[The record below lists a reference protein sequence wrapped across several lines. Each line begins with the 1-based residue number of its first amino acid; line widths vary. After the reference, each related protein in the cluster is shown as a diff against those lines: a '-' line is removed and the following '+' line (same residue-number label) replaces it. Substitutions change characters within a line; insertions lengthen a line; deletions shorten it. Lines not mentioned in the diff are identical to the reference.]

1 MTNLCWSPTSWLL
14 AHATL
19 GGLMQTLTIKNLTA
33 EVDGKQILNGINL
46 EIKAGEIH
54 ALMGPNGSGKSTLSN
69 VLAGHPD
76 YTVTGGTVSLNGEN
90 LLEMNVTQRSLSG
103 LFLAF
108 QQPMEVPGLT
118 IGKYLKRIVEIRL
131 AEGERMNVSGFIKD
145 LKANLD
151 TVGLD
156 HDFINRYL
164 NEGFSGGEKKRME
177 LIQMMLLKPSFAILD
192 EIDSGLDID
201 ALKTVATGVNKL
213 KGENFGA
220 LIITHYQRIMENINP
235 DFVHILYQGRIV
247 KSGGRDLV
255 NMLES
260 KGYGWVREEF
270 NISEE
275 ADEYQRTIAS

>member
-1 MTNLCWSPTSWLL
+1 
-14 AHATL
+14 
-19 GGLMQTLTIKNLTA
+19 MQTLQIKNLTA
-33 EVDGKQILNGINL
+33 EVDGKQILNGIDLVINT
-46 EIKAGEIH
+46 GEIH

-76 YTVTGGTVSLNGEN
+76 YTVTGGSVTLNGED
-90 LLEMNVTQRSLSG
+90 LLEMSVSKRSLAG

-118 IGKYLKRIVEIRL
+118 IGKYLKRIVELRL
-131 AEGERMNVSGFIKD
+131 PEGERMNVSSFIRD
-145 LKANLD
+145 LKNNLD
-151 TVGLD
+151 EVGLE

-177 LIQMMLLKPSFAILD
+177 LIQMMMLKPGFAILD

-201 ALKTVATGVNKL
+201 ALKSVANGVNKL
-213 KGENFGA
+213 RDGEFGA
-220 LIITHYQRIMENINP
+220 LIITHYQRIMENIKP

-247 KSGGRDLV
+247 KSGGSDLV
-255 NMLES
+255 DMLES

-270 NISEE
+270 DIPEE
-275 ADEYQRTIAS
+275 ADEYQQTIAS

>member
-1 MTNLCWSPTSWLL
+1 
-14 AHATL
+14 
-19 GGLMQTLTIKNLTA
+19 MQTLTIKNLCA

-46 EIKAGEIH
+46 EINTGEIH
-54 ALMGPNGSGKSTLSN
+54 ALMGPNGSGKSTLSY

-76 YTVTGGTVSLNGEN
+76 YTVTGGSVCLNGED
-90 LLEMNVTQRSLSG
+90 LLEMSVTKRSLSG

-108 QQPMEVPGLT
+108 QQPLEVPGLT
-118 IGKYLKRIVEIRL
+118 IGKYLKRIVELRL
-131 AEGERMNVSGFIKD
+131 PEGERMNVSAFIKD
-145 LKANLD
+145 LKNNLD

-156 HDFINRYL
+156 HNFINRYL

-177 LIQMMLLKPSFAILD
+177 LIQMMMLKPSFAILD

-213 KGENFGA
+213 KEGDFGA
-220 LIITHYQRIMENINP
+220 LIITHYQRIMENIKP

-247 KSGGRDLV
+247 KSGGSDLI

-260 KGYGWVREEF
+260 KGYGWVRDEF
-270 NISEE
+270 NLPED
-275 ADEYQRTIAS
+275 ADEYQRALTS

>member
-1 MTNLCWSPTSWLL
+1 
-14 AHATL
+14 
-19 GGLMQTLTIKNLTA
+19 MQTLTIKNLTA

-46 EIKAGEIH
+46 EIKTGEIH

-76 YTVTGGTVSLNGEN
+76 YTATGGTVSLNGRN
-90 LLEMNVTQRSLSG
+90 LLEMSVTQRSLSG

-118 IGKYLKRIVEIRL
+118 IGKYLKRIVELRL
-131 AEGERMNVSGFIKD
+131 AEGERMNVSAFIKD

-151 TVGLD
+151 TVGLG
-156 HDFINRYL
+156 HNFINRYL
-164 NEGFSGGEKKRME
+164 NDGFSGGEKKRME
-177 LIQMMLLKPSFAILD
+177 LIQMMLLKPTFAILD

-220 LIITHYQRIMENINP
+220 LIITHYQRIMENIKP
-235 DFVHILYQGRIV
+235 DFVHILYQGKIV
-247 KSGGRDLV
+247 KSGGSDLV
-255 NMLES
+255 DILES
-260 KGYGWVREEF
+260 KGYGWIREEF
-270 NISEE
+270 NIPEE